1 MALALIS
8 GGVAGF
14 AALRLL
20 EQRPVNLMAAEPRT
34 SVPFVVASRDL
45 AIGTTLTEEDLIML
59 DWPSVDLP
67 EGFINTVPE
76 ALGRGVITPIRANEP
91 VLETKIADRA
101 AGGGL
106 PIAIPPGMRAMSVA
120 VNNVV
125 GVAGFV
131 LPGTRVDVLLTVNP
145 DGNQQPITKIIL
157 QNIQVL
163 TAGKIV
169 QRDENGEPQDVPV
182 VTLLVSPDDAEKLA
196 HATNEGRI
204 QLALRNTLDL
214 DPTSTSGAR
223 VATLLSGASA
233 SSGSSVGGRPA
244 RSVTRTV
251 QSPTDE
257 SVAVEMYRGGQR
269 TLLNFQPKKNN

>member
-34 SVPFVVASRDL
+34 SVPFVVASRYL

-67 EGFINTVPE
+67 EGFISTVPE

-106 PIAIPPGMRAMSVA
+106 PIAIPPGMRALRVA

-163 TAGKIV
+163 TAE
-169 QRDENGEPQDVPV
+169 R
-182 VTLLVSPDDAEKLA
+182 
-196 HATNEGRI
+196 
-204 QLALRNTLDL
+204 
-214 DPTSTSGAR
+214 
-223 VATLLSGASA
+223 
-233 SSGSSVGGRPA
+233 SSSE
-244 RSVTRTV
+244 TRTG
-251 QSPTDE
+251 SHRMFRSSLCSSRPTMRR
-257 SVAVEMYRGGQR
+257 S
-269 TLLNFQPKKNN
+269 